1 MPIKK
6 QMPPRGVVITYDEAN
21 KSICISTVPK
31 DAAIKLTNQELV
43 VPMSITDQG
52 NQLDDE
58 FARTLGLASL
68 LLLAL
73 GQPSLSPLTTATQNT
88 QPPPTDN

>member
-1 MPIKK
+1 
-6 QMPPRGVVITYDEAN
+6 
-21 KSICISTVPK
+21 
-31 DAAIKLTNQELV
+31 
-43 VPMSITDQG
+43 MSITDQG

-73 GQPSLSPLTTATQNT
+73 GQPSLSPLITATQNT